1 MIDLGKKKRKA
12 TKKRR
17 ARRSNAYADTNKL
30 LTGAT
35 KTVAGVA
42 VFGITANALTSI
54 STS

>member
-1 MIDLGKKKRKA
+1 MVKKHR
-12 TKKRR
+12 KRR
-17 ARRSNAYADTNKL
+17 ATKRRTKRNDFADTNKL

-54 STS
+54 ATS